1 MNKKFSGYLFVS
13 DMDGTIL
20 DDKSKISS
28 RNLEAI
34 HSFIKDGGLF
44 TIATG
49 RTVDSLGRY
58 IGKLPVTVPVVLYNG
73 AKLYDY
79 ESKSTIYESYVENE
93 VKDTVKNFKNFD
105 STLGIEIYTEEKIFI
120 YSSCNFTKRFFD
132 KGYDVIF
139 DMEGV
144 WEKNWTK
151 ALIVGEEEKLDDLE
165 GKNRSALGNANIV
178 RSGENYLEILPK
190 NVTKGSGV
198 LNLCKYLK
206 IDKNHVIAVG
216 DNMNDLEMI
225 TNVGYG
231 FCIQNGNKKLL
242 EKAQYKC
249 PSNNEN
255 PMEYIVDWLYKNL

>member
-1 MNKKFSGYLFVS
+1 MNKKFNGYLIVS

-28 RNLEAI
+28 RNLKAI

-58 IGKLPVTVPVVLYNG
+58 IEKLPVTVPVVLYNG

-79 ESKSTIYESYVENE
+79 DNNSTIYEVYIEKE
-93 VKDTVKNFKNFD
+93 DKDIVKNLKKFD
-105 STLGIEIYTEEKIFI
+105 GSLGIEIYCDEKIYI
-120 YSSCNFTKRFFD
+120 YSSCSFTKRFFD
-132 KGYDVIF
+132 KGYDVIY
-139 DMEGV
+139 DMKGI

-151 ALIVGEEEKLDDLE
+151 ALVVGEEEKLNDLE
-165 GKNRSALGNANIV
+165 GKNRSILENANTV
-178 RSGENYLEILPK
+178 RSGENYLEILPE

-198 LNLCKYLK
+198 LKLCEHLK

-216 DNMNDLEMI
+216 DNMNDLEMLMD
-225 TNVGYG
+225 VGYG
-231 FCIQNGNKKLL
+231 FCVESGNKKLL
-242 EKAQYKC
+242 EKAKYKC

-255 PMEYIVDWLYKNL
+255 PMEYVVDWLYRNL